1 MLTFHSTL
9 PCKRIHGI
17 ERSQPLFDVCQRN
30 IALVRGDRLRVERA
44 DATEFELP
52 DDVTFVYLYNS
63 FQDEIGRSGGEQ
75 HALFIARVRASL
87 DRAPRR
93 LVLLLYDCEDD
104 DEDDG
109 DDNDEKEEEEEEDE
123 DEEDEEEDARAAYDR
138 AFRLLKEGKA
148 GPDAFCVFD
157 CGRSPEPG

>member
-1 MLTFHSTL
+1 MFTPTPLCCS
-9 PCKRIHGI
+9 KRIHGI

-52 DDVTFVYLYNS
+52 DDVTFIYLYNS
-63 FQDEIGRSGGEQ
+63 FQDEIGRSGEEQ

-87 DRAPRR
+87 ARAPRK

-104 DEDDG
+104 DEDD
-109 DDNDEKEEEEEEDE
+109 DDDDDDAE
-123 DEEDEEEDARAAYDR
+123 EEEDARAAYDR

>member
-44 DATEFELP
+44 DATEFVLP

-104 DEDDG
+104 DDDDEDD
-109 DDNDEKEEEEEEDE
+109 DDDD
-123 DEEDEEEDARAAYDR
+123 DDEEDARAAYDR

>member
-44 DATEFELP
+44 DATEFDLP

-93 LVLLLYDCEDD
+93 LVLLLYDCED
-104 DEDDG
+104 
-109 DDNDEKEEEEEEDE
+109 
-123 DEEDEEEDARAAYDR
+123 EEEDARAAYDR

>member
-44 DATEFELP
+44 DATEFVLP

-104 DEDDG
+104 DDEEEKEDEDD
-109 DDNDEKEEEEEEDE
+109 EEDDE
-123 DEEDEEEDARAAYDR
+123 DEEGEEEDARAAYDR

>member
-52 DDVTFVYLYNS
+52 DDVTCVYLYNS

-104 DEDDG
+104 DEDDE
-109 DDNDEKEEEEEEDE
+109 DDAG
-123 DEEDEEEDARAAYDR
+123 EEEDARAAYDR

>member
-44 DATEFELP
+44 DATEFDLP

-104 DEDDG
+104 DDEEEKEDEDD
-109 DDNDEKEEEEEEDE
+109 EEDDE